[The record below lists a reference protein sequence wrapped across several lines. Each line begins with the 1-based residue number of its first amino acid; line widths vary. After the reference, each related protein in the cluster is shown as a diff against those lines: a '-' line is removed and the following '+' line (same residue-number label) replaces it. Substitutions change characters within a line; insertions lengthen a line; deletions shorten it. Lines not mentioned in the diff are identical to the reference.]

1 MLAATPLILITDDDD
16 GFRET
21 LRLVF
26 EPQGFRT
33 IVASDGQEAVEI
45 VRSCDVHVVLMDMH
59 MPRLTGLETIEQVK
73 RFKESLP
80 CILMSAA
87 ADDQLVRQ
95 AMQIHAYT
103 VLRKPVSRDRVT
115 SVVHTAL
122 QRTYS
127 WFQGNKPSR
136 AGGAGSSAGAGT
148 ESPAHPLLPPMRRLL
163 RLEPPRSGP
172 ASEDATGA

>member
-1 MLAATPLILITDDDD
+1 MLAASPLILITDDDD

-21 LRLVF
+21 LRCVF
-26 EPQGFRT
+26 EPEGFRT

-45 VRSCDVHVVLMDMH
+45 VRSYDVHVVLLDMH

-95 AMQIHAYT
+95 AMRIHAYT

-115 SVVHTAL
+115 NVVHMAL
-122 QRTYS
+122 RRTYS
-127 WFQGNKPSR
+127 WFQEQNPAANVQPPSGT
-136 AGGAGSSAGAGT
+136 ATDSGAR
-148 ESPAHPLLPPMRRLL
+148 PLLPPMRRLL
-163 RLEPPRSGP
+163 RLEPPRRD
-172 ASEDATGA
+172 ASAGGDA